1 MVNGF
6 RVGLKPNL
14 QQRGLT
20 SYSSLVFTVQGMYKL
35 QEPTVV
41 LTCREED
48 ISIVEKQIEPAKK
61 LYADTYQTPSPTITL
76 NKKNYLAAG
85 PKPGSDVVSW

>member
-1 MVNGF
+1 
-6 RVGLKPNL
+6 
-14 QQRGLT
+14 
-20 SYSSLVFTVQGMYKL
+20 MYKL

-61 LYADTYQTPSPTITL
+61 LYADTYSTPSPTVTL
-76 NKKNYLAAG
+76 NKKDYLPAG
-85 PKPGSDVVSW
+85 PKPGSDAVSW